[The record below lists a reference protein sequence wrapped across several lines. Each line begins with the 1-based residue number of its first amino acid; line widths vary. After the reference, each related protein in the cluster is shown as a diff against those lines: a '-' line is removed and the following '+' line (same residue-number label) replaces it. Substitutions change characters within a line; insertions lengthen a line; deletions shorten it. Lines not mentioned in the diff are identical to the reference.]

1 MSGAGSWADDRARRH
16 RRVEGLGGLA
26 GEARV
31 LEGGLGLVGGEAH
44 EVGHGH
50 GRGPGGDD
58 VADRGARGQL
68 GVGRRLLGDDRARRH
83 RRVEGLGG
91 LAGEARVLEGGLGLV
106 GGEAHEVGHGH
117 GRGPGG
123 DDVADRGARGQLG
136 VGRRLLGDDRARR
149 HRRVEGL
156 GGLAGEARVLE
167 GGLGLVGGEAHEVG
181 HGHGRGP
188 GGDDVADRG
197 ARGQLGVGRRLLAD
211 DRARRH
217 RRVEGLGGLAGEA
230 RVLEGGLGLVGGEAH
245 EVGHGHGRGPGGD
258 DVADRGARGQLGVGR
273 RLLGDDRAR
282 RHRRV
287 EGLGGLAG
295 EARVLE
301 GGLGLVGGEA
311 HEVGHGHGRGPGG
324 DDVAD
329 RGARGQLGVGRRLL
343 GDDRARRHRRVEGLG
358 GLAGEARVLE
368 GGLGLVGGE
377 AHEVGHGRRLH
388 GDRDA
393 QPDSR
398 SDLQDDPGCRLLVE
412 DGVRFDVVGLDILDL
427 EDESGVVGLRLG
439 VVKRQALEVRGA
451 DGVGLGYRDRDAQQD
466 RRSDLQLGVGRRIL
480 VEDGVRF
487 DVVGLDILDLEDEP
501 GVVGLGLGIVE
512 RQALE
517 VGREN
522 GAEGLFGRLDA
533 RRRARA
539 DDR

>member
-68 GVGRRLLGDDRARRH
+68 GVGRRLLA
-83 RRVEGLGG
+83 
-91 LAGEARVLEGGLGLV
+91 
-106 GGEAHEVGHGH
+106 
-117 GRGPGG
+117 
-123 DDVADRGARGQLG
+123 
-136 VGRRLLGDDRARR
+136 DDRARR

-273 RLLGDDRAR
+273 RLLG
-282 RHRRV
+282 
-287 EGLGGLAG
+287 
-295 EARVLE
+295 
-301 GGLGLVGGEA
+301 
-311 HEVGHGHGRGPGG
+311 
-324 DDVAD
+324 
-329 RGARGQLGVGRRLL
+329 
-343 GDDRARRHRRVEGLG
+343 
-358 GLAGEARVLE
+358 
-368 GGLGLVGGE
+368 
-377 AHEVGHGRRLH
+377 
-388 GDRDA
+388 
-393 QPDSR
+393 
-398 SDLQDDPGCRLLVE
+398 
-412 DGVRFDVVGLDILDL
+412 
-427 EDESGVVGLRLG
+427 
-439 VVKRQALEVRGA
+439 
-451 DGVGLGYRDRDAQQD
+451 
-466 RRSDLQLGVGRRIL
+466 
-480 VEDGVRF
+480 
-487 DVVGLDILDLEDEP
+487 
-501 GVVGLGLGIVE
+501 
-512 RQALE
+512 
-517 VGREN
+517 
-522 GAEGLFGRLDA
+522 
-533 RRRARA
+533 
-539 DDR
+539 